1 MGSNKKDKLT
11 RFESAVVIFVALLI
25 GLFGVFMIVFGVIGF
40 YKNAD
45 LSYDDVTYQKLH
57 LKDYQRVR
65 AYKGTDFYE
74 LYFIE
79 LDGTFRLEGYG
90 ISSKQLHTYVQS
102 LYYNTEVELYYKARS
117 SQSDY
122 YYIYQITYNST
133 TLFTLDDFANDQ
145 VVSNALFVGFGIVMG
160 AVSVLIVLSIIRAF
174 KEENSGALGKLKIV
188 YQVNENQIRV
198 YSAVNSCT
206 LIVNGKIKYIYR
218 NIRGNSMSKK
228 YTTTVLDGEKSIDVK
243 FVVGNIF
250 AKLYY
255 DGNLV
260 AKKFIAF
267 GG

>member
-1 MGSNKKDKLT
+1 MGSNKKGKLT
-11 RFESAVVIFVALLI
+11 GFQSAVVIFLALLF
-25 GLFGVFMIVFGVIGF
+25 GLSSVFMIVFGVIGI
-40 YKNAD
+40 YKNSD

-65 AYKGTDFYE
+65 TYKGADFYE
-74 LYFIE
+74 LYFVE
-79 LDGTFRLEGYG
+79 LDGTFRLSSYG
-90 ISSKQLHTYVQS
+90 ISSKQMHTFMQS

-122 YYIYQITYNST
+122 YDICQITYNST
-133 TLFTLDDFANDQ
+133 TLFTLDDFANDKD
-145 VVSNALFVGFGIVMG
+145 VSNALFVGSGIVIG
-160 AVSVLIVLSIIRAF
+160 AVTVLIVLSIIRAF

-206 LIVNGKIKYIYR
+206 LIVNGKIKYVYR
-218 NIRGNSMSKK
+218 KNRGNSVSKR

-255 DGNLV
+255 EGNLV